1 MSVPNEDHA
10 ALARE
15 FLRMA
20 HQNYQT
26 HYAQRVY
33 FARISREHGLTNRE
47 IAETAHLSTH
57 TIESH
62 TKSIYR
68 KLKVNSRAEATL
80 EAARLGLV
88 SPGR

>member
-20 HQNYQT
+20 NQNYRE

-33 FARISREHGLTNRE
+33 FATIARRHGLTHRE
-47 IAETAHLSTH
+47 IAEAYGITEGAVR
-57 TIESH
+57 
-62 TKSIYR
+62 YM
-68 KLKVNSRAEATL
+68 LKQAEAND
-80 EAARLGLV
+80 
-88 SPGR
+88 

>member
-33 FARISREHGLTNRE
+33 FAT
-47 IAETAHLSTH
+47 IAGKFTA
-57 TIESH
+57 
-62 TKSIYR
+62 
-68 KLKVNSRAEATL
+68 AAT
-80 EAARLGLV
+80 GTC
-88 SPGR
+88 

>member
-1 MSVPNEDHA
+1 MSVPNEDRA

-33 FARISREHGLTNRE
+33 FATIARRHGLTHRE
-47 IAETAHLSTH
+47 IAEAYEMT
-57 TIESH
+57 ESGV
-62 TKSIYR
+62 R
-68 KLKVNSRAEATL
+68 KMLDRAEA
-80 EAARLGLV
+80 RD
-88 SPGR
+88 

>member
-33 FARISREHGLTNRE
+33 FARISREHGLTNKE
-47 IAETAHLSTH
+47 IADAYGITEGAVRHM
-57 TIESH
+57 
-62 TKSIYR
+62 
-68 KLKVNSRAEATL
+68 LKRAEAND
-80 EAARLGLV
+80 
-88 SPGR
+88 

>member
-1 MSVPNEDHA
+1 MSVPNEDRA

-33 FARISREHGLTNRE
+33 FARISREHGLTNQE
-47 IAETAHLSTH
+47 IAEAYGITEGAVRHM
-57 TIESH
+57 
-62 TKSIYR
+62 
-68 KLKVNSRAEATL
+68 LKRAE
-80 EAARLGLV
+80 EK
-88 SPGR
+88 